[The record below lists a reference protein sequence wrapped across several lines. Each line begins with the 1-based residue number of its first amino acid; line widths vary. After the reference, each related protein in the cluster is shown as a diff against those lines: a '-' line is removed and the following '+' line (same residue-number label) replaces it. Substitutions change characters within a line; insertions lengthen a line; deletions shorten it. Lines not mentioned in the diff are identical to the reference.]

1 MKRFPKKTKSSN
13 GDSNFGYSSDEALKH
28 PHLLVWMEDVP
39 LDVFDVFQADLK
51 GLH

>member
-13 GDSNFGYSSDEALKH
+13 GDSNFGYSLDETLKH

-39 LDVFDVFQADLK
+39 LDVFDVFQVDLK